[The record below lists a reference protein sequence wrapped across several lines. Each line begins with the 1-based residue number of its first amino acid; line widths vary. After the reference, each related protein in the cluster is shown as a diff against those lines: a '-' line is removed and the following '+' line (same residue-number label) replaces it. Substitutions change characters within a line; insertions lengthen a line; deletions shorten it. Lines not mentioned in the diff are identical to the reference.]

1 MVRLTVAVLAITLV
15 GAAGAADWKDLRVDG
30 SSEEAF
36 KKSLDAFSEELSPE
50 RRHVFGEALMDIW
63 LKGTRDAEANR
74 SEYTVADYH
83 RQLDGLSYEEVVTL
97 TDPTGDTAKRHQ
109 QDAKRMFG
117 QRTAPAPVARPP
129 SVGRRP
135 TDADTI
141 LRGTGI
147 VTDSQTHCSKT
158 GGCNN

>member
-1 MVRLTVAVLAITLV
+1 MKLLVAVLAIGL
-15 GAAGAADWKDLRVDG
+15 GGIAGAAEWKDLRVDG

-36 KKSLDAFSEELSPE
+36 AKSLNAFSEQLSPE
-50 RRHVFGEALMDIW
+50 RRHVFGAALMDIW
-63 LKGTRDAEANR
+63 LKGTRDAEASQ

-97 TDPTGDTAKRHQ
+97 TDPTGDTAKRNYQ
-109 QDAKRMFG
+109 EAKRLVV
-117 QRTAPAPVARPP
+117 QRRAPAPPGQPP

-141 LRGTGI
+141 MRGTGI